1 MGSRWQKQGTIGGR
15 PIWPVLAAV
24 SCLGF
29 FSAQPLWAQEP
40 QFCAKAEFESAVDE
54 AAAALR
60 DLNNKNRPEFQ
71 ERLRKLKDKRGWDND
86 QFLKEAAPF
95 VKDEAIEVFDSKT
108 NELLTEIS
116 SMGQEGATA
125 KVPDCEILAKLRAQ
139 MTLLVDTQVAKWAYM
154 FKKLDE
160 ELAK

>member
-1 MGSRWQKQGTIGGR
+1 MGAWWQKQGVRGGR
-15 PIWPVLAAV
+15 PIGPVLVAI
-24 SCLGF
+24 SCFGLLF
-29 FSAQPLWAQEP
+29 TQPVWAQEP

-71 ERLRKLKDKRGWDND
+71 DRLRKLKDKRGWDND

-95 VKDEAIEVFDSKT
+95 VKDESIEVFDTKT

-139 MTLLVDTQVAKWAYM
+139 MMLLIDTQVSKWAYM

-160 ELAK
+160 ELGK